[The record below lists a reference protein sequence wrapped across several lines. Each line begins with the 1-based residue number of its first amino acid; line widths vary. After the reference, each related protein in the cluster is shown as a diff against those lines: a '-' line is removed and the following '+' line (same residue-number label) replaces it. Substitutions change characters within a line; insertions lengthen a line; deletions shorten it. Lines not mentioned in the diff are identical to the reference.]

1 MQVESIDFNEFKPI
15 IYDIVKELL
24 EEERN
29 KQKELKVPVIS
40 NFELYERVVKIEEE
54 LRHQRELIKI
64 ILEQMDKRFEQID
77 KRFEQIDKRFE
88 QIDKRF
94 EQVNKRFEQIDKRF
108 EQVNKRFEQ
117 IDKRFEQIDKRFQ
130 QVDKRFEL
138 VEKRFEQIDKKFEQ
152 ITMRL
157 DRFMFWFLGLVVSA
171 TLTIIGYMHYFI
183 K

>member
-54 LRHQRELIKI
+54 LKHQRELIKI

-77 KRFEQIDKRFE
+77 KRFEQ
-88 QIDKRF
+88 
-94 EQVNKRFEQIDKRF
+94 V
-108 EQVNKRFEQ
+108 
-117 IDKRFEQIDKRFQ
+117 DKRFEQIDKRFQ
-130 QVDKRFEL
+130 QIDKRFEL
-138 VEKRFEQIDKKFEQ
+138 IDKRFEQVDKKFEQ
-152 ITMRL
+152 ITKRL
-157 DRFMFWFLGLVVSA
+157 DRFMFWTLGLVVSA

>member
-29 KQKELKVPVIS
+29 KQKELEVPVIS

-54 LRHQRELIKI
+54 LKHQRELIKI

-77 KRFEQIDKRFE
+77 KRFEQVDKRFE
-88 QIDKRF
+88 QIDRRFEQIEKRFELIEKRF
-94 EQVNKRFEQIDKRF
+94 EQVDKRF
-108 EQVNKRFEQ
+108 EQV
-117 IDKRFEQIDKRFQ
+117 DKRFEQI
-130 QVDKRFEL
+130 
-138 VEKRFEQIDKKFEQ
+138 
-152 ITMRL
+152 TSRL
-157 DRFMFWFLGLVVSA
+157 DRFMFWSLGLVVSA
-171 TLTIIGYMHYFI
+171 TITIIGYMHYFI